1 MSASLRRR
9 GIWLPIFASFLIAG
23 CARPPSAT
31 SQFGLKNEAW
41 AGRLALQVES
51 EPPQSFAAGFALQ
64 GSAARGE
71 LSLFSP
77 LGNTL
82 AVLNWSADAATLTTS
97 GKTQQFASL
106 DALVTQATGTPLP
119 IAALFDWLAG
129 NQSTATGWSADLTQ
143 LEQGR
148 LVARR
153 TDPAPVAVLRVVLE
167 P

>member
-1 MSASLRRR
+1 M
-9 GIWLPIFASFLIAG
+9 
-23 CARPPSAT
+23 
-31 SQFGLKNEAW
+31 
-41 AGRLALQVES
+41 QVES

-64 GSAARGE
+64 GTAARGE

-143 LEQGR
+143 LAQGR

-153 TDPAPVAVLRVVLE
+153 TDPAPMAVLRLALE
-167 P
+167 Q